1 MGSMVP
7 LTPGQVFAG
16 RYRIE
21 RLLAEG
27 GMGAVFVAEQ
37 EATEMQVALK
47 VLWPHVLSSESA
59 VQRFQTEAK
68 VAARVNSEHIVR
80 VFDAGFD
87 EETRL
92 PFMVMELLAGASL
105 EELIRK
111 SGPRRLEETVLYI
124 GQTALAL
131 DKSHRY
137 VGRDGVQRP
146 IVHRDLKPENLFLT
160 HRENGDPI
168 IKVLDFGIAKV
179 LRSNTDVSQDV
190 KGTPLYMAVEQ
201 ATGELITPQTDIW
214 ALGLIAYYLL
224 TGQSYWKSAS
234 RTAGSLSALMAE
246 VLSMPLDPPTQRAR
260 DLGVQPSFPVAFD
273 AWFHGCVNRH
283 PLERFATAGEA
294 ADALSRALLGRSW
307 SVPPVAGSVSGRSD
321 PALPSTRSPESLV
334 EEKILKVA
342 EAVRTSPTL
351 QSLTPESVTADSGD
365 GQISGLVSTG
375 VIPKVGLSPR
385 RFLVIGA
392 ALAALALIAL
402 VLVSF
407 RAEET
412 PEAAVAE
419 PRPSAR
425 AAVPSGRPA
434 SVDAPPAEAE
444 PGVEPVTSSVEA
456 TNPPEPVASA
466 TPHLPRRAVPGK
478 KGGSPGKQVERPGE
492 DDEGVTAQTD
502 DGHIY
507 GER

>member
-1 MGSMVP
+1 MIP
-7 LTPGQVFAG
+7 LNPGQMFAG

-37 EATEMQVALK
+37 EATEMGVALK
-47 VLWPHVLSSESA
+47 VLWPHVLSSQNA
-59 VQRFQTEAK
+59 VERFQTEAK

-80 VFDAGFD
+80 VLDAGFD

-92 PFMVMELLAGASL
+92 PFMVMELLAGESL
-105 EELIRK
+105 EELIRH
-111 SGPRRLEETVLYI
+111 SGPRSLEETVLYI

-137 VGRDGVQRP
+137 VDRDGVQRP

-160 HRENGDPI
+160 RRENGDPI

-201 ATGELITPQTDIW
+201 ATGELVTPQTDIW
-214 ALGLIAYYLL
+214 ALGLVAYYLL

-246 VLSMPLDPPTQRAR
+246 VLSMPLDPPSQRAR
-260 DLGVQPSFPVAFD
+260 ETGVEPTFPVAFD

-283 PLERFATAGEA
+283 PLERFASAGEA
-294 ADALSRALLGRSW
+294 ADGLSRALLGRSW
-307 SVPPVAGSVSGRSD
+307 SIPPVAVPVSRRSD
-321 PALPSTRSPESLV
+321 PLLPSTRSPESLA
-334 EEKILKVA
+334 EEQILKVA
-342 EAVRTSPTL
+342 ERVQTSPTL
-351 QSLTPESVTADSGD
+351 QSLSPGTAMADSGD

-375 VIPKVGLSPR
+375 TIPTVGFR
-385 RFLVIGA
+385 RRQVLAVGG
-392 ALAALALIAL
+392 ALAVIALIVTAMM
-402 VLVSF
+402 SF

-419 PRPSAR
+419 PQTSAR
-425 AAVPSGRPA
+425 AAVSSEPHA
-434 SVDAPPAEAE
+434 QVEESVPDPE
-444 PGVEPVTSSVEA
+444 PGVEPVTSSLEA
-456 TNPPEPVASA
+456 AKSPEPVASA
-466 TPHLPRRAVPGK
+466 TPPLPRAPVPGRNVA
-478 KGGSPGKQVERPGE
+478 PL
-492 DDEGVTAQTD
+492 DEGSQSSAAHTD
-502 DGHIY
+502 HDHIY

>member
-1 MGSMVP
+1 MIP
-7 LTPGQVFAG
+7 ITPGQLFAG

-37 EATEMQVALK
+37 EATEMHVALK
-47 VLWPHVLSSESA
+47 VLWPHVLSSQSA
-59 VQRFQTEAK
+59 VERFQTEAK

-80 VFDAGFD
+80 VLDAGYD

-92 PFMVMELLAGASL
+92 PFMVMELLSGESL
-105 EELIRK
+105 EELVRR
-111 SGPRRLEETVLYI
+111 SGPRSLEETVLYV

-137 VGRDGVQRP
+137 VDRDGVQRP

-160 HRENGDPI
+160 QRDNGDPI

-201 ATGELITPQTDIW
+201 ATGELVTPQTDIW
-214 ALGLIAYYLL
+214 ALGLVAYYLL

-234 RTAGSLSALMAE
+234 RTSGSLSALMAE

-260 DLGVQPSFPVAFD
+260 ETGIEPTFPVAFD

-283 PLERFATAGEA
+283 PLERFASAGEA
-294 ADALSRALLGRSW
+294 ADALSRVLLGRSW
-307 SVPPVAGSVSGRSD
+307 SVPPVAVTLSRRSD
-321 PALPSTRSPESLV
+321 HPLPSTRSPESLA
-334 EEKILKVA
+334 EEKLLRVA
-342 EAVRTSPTL
+342 ERVQTTPTL
-351 QSLTPESVTADSGD
+351 QSLSQDTAMADSAD
-365 GQISGLVSTG
+365 AQISGLVSTG
-375 VIPKVGLSPR
+375 AIPKVGLRPR
-385 RFLVIGA
+385 QV
-392 ALAALALIAL
+392 LAVGGAL
-402 VLVSF
+402 VAIGLVAVAMVSF
-407 RAEET
+407 RGEEK

-419 PRPSAR
+419 PQLSAR
-425 AAVPSGRPA
+425 AAVSSERPPQ
-434 SVDAPPAEAE
+434 VNEPAPESEPK

-456 TNPPEPVASA
+456 SKSPEPSVSA
-466 TPHLPRRAVPGK
+466 TPPLPRARVPGK
-478 KGGSPGKQVERPGE
+478 NGAYVHEEALGSA
-492 DDEGVTAQTD
+492 AQTD
-502 DGHIY
+502 DDHIY